1 MVEIKMKKVFAITA
15 FTMFGVSLFAQSKNT
30 VEEKT
35 EVLPSNKTQ
44 EVSVSTE
51 DKYTPESFFIIN
63 DKPVS
68 REEYMNYLMKKEDK
82 ENTTPQ

>member
-1 MVEIKMKKVFAITA
+1 MCGIKMKKVITLGV
-15 FTMFGVSLFAQSKNT
+15 FTMFGITLFAQNT